1 MIEERKRE
9 EIEFI
14 QENAFYYLGDGYEK
28 DYILGAKIEGVE
40 LGEAMATLYLKDK
53 ANEKLVLEKFYRE
66 KGAEWIENMKEK
78 WYPFFKIKPVSIKM
92 RRQKS
97 VWGTC
102 IPKGLIHLNI
112 QLMKGPL
119 EVFEY
124 VFIHEMCHLIE
135 ANHSPAFWRTVAG
148 FMPDY
153 KKKREWL
160 RRHGHLLFL

>member
-1 MIEERKRE
+1 
-9 EIEFI
+9 
-14 QENAFYYLGDGYEK
+14 
-28 DYILGAKIEGVE
+28 
-40 LGEAMATLYLKDK
+40 
-53 ANEKLVLEKFYRE
+53 
-66 KGAEWIENMKEK
+66 MKEK
-78 WYPFFKIKPVSIKM
+78 WYPFFKTVSIKM

-102 IPKGLIHLNI
+102 ILKGLSHLNI

-124 VFIHEMCHLIE
+124 VFVHEMCHLIE
-135 ANHSPAFWRTVAG
+135 ANHSPAFWRTVAE

-160 RRHGHLLFL
+160 RIFMAIPSPPLFPEPTKIATFCFSKFMRSLTASTTRKAVSSINTMEGIP